1 MSKFKLIILIA
12 LAMIVAAFTLF
23 KGKNAPTADRVNAI
37 NAIPKLLDRHKDL
50 QSGSEWADRQNIYVA
65 NRNRIV
71 DNNDPMAHYQ
81 LATLFVSEA
90 RITGEHGHYYPAA
103 LEIIEKLLSDKELGK
118 DLKFSALT
126 LKSGVLLSLHQFDK
140 ALEISKE
147 TIKMNNYNA
156 QAYGVLADAYL
167 EMGDYE
173 NAVKATDKMMDI
185 RPDLRSYSRAS
196 YLRELHGD
204 TEGAIEIMQYAVQA
218 GYPGSEETA
227 WAQLTLGDLHR
238 MYGNAENAQ
247 VIYEDILA
255 HRENY
260 PFAMAALAQLKSDE
274 GKPDEAVRLLE
285 QAISVIPEIGFYIQL
300 AEIYKSKNQNEKFAE
315 IMADIDE
322 MFEDDR
328 KSGHNMDLDYANTL
342 LSLTDRDDEAKKYL
356 DNEYKMRPE
365 NIEVNLSLAKYY
377 QKKSNT
383 QKAKQHLDVA
393 SRTNFQHPDLT
404 KLQADINK

>member
-1 MSKFKLIILIA
+1 MNQLKIILF
-12 LAMIVAAFTLF
+12 LAVAMTVAAFTLF
-23 KGKNAPTADRVNAI
+23 KGKDAPTDRISAI
-37 NAIPKLLDRHKDL
+37 NAIPKLLDRNKDL

-65 NRNRIV
+65 SRNKIV
-71 DNNDPMAHYQ
+71 DKNDPMAHYN
-81 LATLFVSEA
+81 LAALFVSEA

-103 LEIIEKLLSDKELGK
+103 LEIIEKLLSDKELDE

-126 LKSGVLLSLHQFDK
+126 LKAGVLLSLHQFDK

-147 TIKMNNYNA
+147 AIEMNDYNA
-156 QAYGVLADAYL
+156 QAHGVLADAYL

-173 NAVKATDKMMDI
+173 NAVKATDRMMDI

-204 TEGAIEIMQYAVQA
+204 TQGAIEIMQYAVQA

-227 WAQLTLGDLHR
+227 WAQLTLGDLYR
-238 MYGNAENAQ
+238 MYGNTENARAT
-247 VIYEDILA
+247 YEDILA

-260 PFAMAALAQLKSDE
+260 PFATAALAQLKSDE
-274 GKPDEAVRLLE
+274 GKLDEATHLLE
-285 QAISVIPEIGFYIQL
+285 QAIAVIPEIGFYIQL
-300 AEIYKSKNQNEKFAE
+300 AEIYKSKNQTEKFAE

-356 DNEYKMRPE
+356 DNEYNMRPE
-365 NIEVNLSLAKYY
+365 NIEVNMSMAKYY
-377 QKKSNT
+377 QKIGDI
-383 QKAKQHLDVA
+383 QKAKQHLKVA
-393 SRTNFQHPDLT
+393 SKTNFQHPDLT
-404 KLQADINK
+404 NLQADINK